1 MLKCWLFVTGATG
14 FVGSHVARALAA
26 QGADLR
32 LLIRSSSDLRNIQE
46 LQAEQVVGDLRDAAS
61 LKKAVAGCD
70 VVFHVAADYRLWV
83 RDPEQMYRSNVEGT
97 KAILEAARENKVRRV
112 VYTSSVATMGF
123 QSNGHLAN
131 EDSPVSLANMI
142 GPYKRSK
149 FMAEEIAIEAGKS
162 GMDVVV
168 VNPTTPVGERDI
180 KPTPTGRIVVDFLK
194 KKFPAYVDTGLNLVD
209 VAECARGHVAALE
222 KGKSGERYIL
232 GGENLTLKQI
242 LDKLAAIT
250 GLPSPKI
257 KVPYV
262 VALAT
267 GVVDQVVTGYIRNR
281 EPRATIDAVR
291 MGRKKMFVSS
301 SKAERDLG
309 WKTVPVDDAL
319 RRAVEWFQAN
329 GYASSSSRVTG
340 HRHETVVATRQSPRA
355 RSGSS
360 QGSARGSVSSCPK
373 STAKV
378 AIVAALEREVRPLI
392 KQWRPVER
400 EHDGRKYKFFENER
414 AVLVCGGIGPEAAR
428 RATEAIINLYA
439 PVLVQSAGFAGAL
452 DPTLKVG
459 TVLTPICVIDAK
471 DGSRIEAGVGYW
483 VLVSVDQPASVK
495 QKAKLAEAYWAH
507 AVDMEAAA
515 VARAAQAHDITFV
528 GLKAISDEADFEMP
542 PMERF
547 IASDG
552 QFRTGHSPPSWPSA
566 PGSGCA

>member
-1 MLKCWLFVTGATG
+1 MLAFVTGATG

-32 LLIRSSSDLRNIQE
+32 LLVRSGSDLRNIQE
-46 LQAEQVVGDLRDAAS
+46 LQAERVMGDLRDAAS

-83 RDPEQMYRSNVEGT
+83 RDPDEMYRSNVEGT
-97 KAILEAARENKVRRV
+97 KAILEAARESKVRRV

-131 EDSPVSLANMI
+131 EESPVSLANMI

-149 FMAEEIAIEAGKS
+149 YMAEELAIEAGKS

-209 VAECARGHVAALE
+209 VAECAQGHIAALE
-222 KGKSGERYIL
+222 KGRSGERYIL

-242 LDKLAAIT
+242 LDRLADIT

-301 SKAERDLG
+301 GKAEHDLG
-309 WKTVPVDDAL
+309 WKTVPVNAAL
-319 RRAVEWFQAN
+319 RRAVEWFRAN
-329 GYASSSSRVTG
+329 GYA
-340 HRHETVVATRQSPRA
+340 
-355 RSGSS
+355 
-360 QGSARGSVSSCPK
+360 
-373 STAKV
+373 
-378 AIVAALEREVRPLI
+378 
-392 KQWRPVER
+392 
-400 EHDGRKYKFFENER
+400 
-414 AVLVCGGIGPEAAR
+414 
-428 RATEAIINLYA
+428 
-439 PVLVQSAGFAGAL
+439 
-452 DPTLKVG
+452 
-459 TVLTPICVIDAK
+459 
-471 DGSRIEAGVGYW
+471 
-483 VLVSVDQPASVK
+483 
-495 QKAKLAEAYWAH
+495 
-507 AVDMEAAA
+507 
-515 VARAAQAHDITFV
+515 
-528 GLKAISDEADFEMP
+528 
-542 PMERF
+542 
-547 IASDG
+547 
-552 QFRTGHSPPSWPSA
+552 
-566 PGSGCA
+566 